1 MPLFSARGPISHQ
14 TWDQR
19 TEDYLALNPAWK
31 FMFMGWDVQGFLQN
45 LPLPHSSSCWFP
57 CSFSSMP
64 GRVRNQLPG
73 LSCKHSRQAAA
84 QFFIWFFWKVLWF
97 AEISIASSTA
107 FLLLP
112 GRVGNCCICTLE
124 KADEKMAMCAF
135 HSAFSLRLFEDLL
148 SPCSMEYSFLKG
160 NFAIAK

>member
-19 TEDYLALNPAWK
+19 TEDYLAVNPAWK

-84 QFFIWFFWKVLWF
+84 VFHLIFLKSSLVWGDQHCFINCFSAPARKSGELLYLHIRKSRWKNGYV
-97 AEISIASSTA
+97 
-107 FLLLP
+107 
-112 GRVGNCCICTLE
+112 C
-124 KADEKMAMCAF
+124 
-135 HSAFSLRLFEDLL
+135 FSFSFLFETFWGFVEPL
-148 SPCSMEYSFLKG
+148 FHG
-160 NFAIAK
+160 I